1 MNSNSP
7 DAPFHPTD
15 VVETIEV
22 QLSETLKE
30 RQRILGAVTWLMMNS
45 ELHRKYT
52 IQDLSERIIPSVIQG
67 QFRLYEQNE
76 RPIGFVNWAFLSDE
90 VEQKYSTAS
99 YALEFSEWASGAQLW
114 IPEFIVPFGHT
125 KYIFQDLRRNLFP
138 TQTAKGFKIN
148 PDGTLRGLVHYKA
161 GKQSSNAVINNTN
174 SRDLI

>member
-52 IQDLSERIIPSVIQG
+52 IQDISERIIPSVIQG

-76 RPIGFVNWAFLSDE
+76 RPIGFVNWAFLSYK

-99 YALEFSEWASGAQLW
+99 YALEFSEWASGDQLW

-148 PDGTLRGLVHYKA
+148 SDGTLRGLVHYKA
-161 GKQSSNAVINNTN
+161 GKQFSNADINSTN
-174 SRDLI
+174 S